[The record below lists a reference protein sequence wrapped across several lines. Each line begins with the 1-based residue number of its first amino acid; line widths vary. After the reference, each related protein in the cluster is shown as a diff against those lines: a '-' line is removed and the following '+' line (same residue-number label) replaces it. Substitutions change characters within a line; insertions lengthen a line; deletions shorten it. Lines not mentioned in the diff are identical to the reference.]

1 MLKLLK
7 KNLISFVCILLAVVM
22 AVGGVISYAKFMSGE
37 NLGDSTGIGLFSYSA
52 TIDGVSALS
61 FTNTAFWGGSVEED
75 QSEESLVA
83 MNAIRTIDFKVKN
96 FDEKGN
102 VNAVRTGYS
111 ITFTAPKSFAEK
123 LAFQVVDNYTVTMT
137 PQIVIGDILTKS
149 SFNTME
155 VTDYNGDK
163 YVGDVY
169 DKNGNTVVAD
179 SENGNGLYFKV
190 TTSIVNGYTA
200 YTATAKTP
208 KGDFVIT
215 ITQRTE
221 TKEQILQFRLW
232 DVSSVTNESN
242 PTVNYEGGKLIS
254 PLTVKVEEA
263 QIFYDITVT
272 TPDFQ
277 FPAGIATTRNHRV
290 KLVPTEAIDDAHL
303 GGTILDAST
312 GQQATQLYS
321 GQDVLIQTI
330 SETVKSYSDQG
341 KTHLISQET
350 NPIFGSIRVY
360 VQGMTNTVRTTSF
373 ISKTTDEPD
382 IPNSSAGLTAASTSY
397 TDWTVANTT
406 ITGGEDIT
414 RQGNSYN
421 EKKPVNGTDYYL
433 FDVSRSATVK
443 TTYTRTVTYTYV
455 LPTPIYETNTYAV
468 TNTQTYVIST
478 TENNGYQ
485 IGAEIRETSTVTET
499 YEKKPVG
506 SVIITK
512 TVVETKTETAT
523 GTQIGTAYYTR
534 SGYSWQGYTYTLYTG
549 NNSELPQT
557 WGDVNGT
564 TVDNNKTTTSTGG
577 ETWLE
582 PTYSTSLPSGVT
594 AETVITHGSPET
606 AVIYKSISRTF
617 DSHSMKIKEVSYTPA
632 NDDGTFG
639 TTTVYTQENPFFTME
654 KTPNANGHYEQHYF
668 VSQCFLKSFPLS
680 VNMTFEQRSSKDK
693 LN

>member
-96 FDEKGN
+96 FDENGN
-102 VNAVRTGYS
+102 INAVRTGYS

-123 LAFQVVDNYTVTMT
+123 LAFQVVDGITVPMT
-137 PQIVIGDILTKS
+137 PQIVVSDILKGE
-149 SFNTME
+149 SFSTSDSI
-155 VTDYNGDK
+155 DYNGDK
-163 YVGDVY
+163 FIYEVY
-169 DKNGNTVVAD
+169 DKNDNVVD
-179 SENGNGLYFKV
+179 ENEEDGNGLYFKV
-190 TTSIVNGYTA
+190 TTSTVNGYTA

-208 KGDFVIT
+208 NGNFVIT

-350 NPIFGSIRVY
+350 NPIFGSIKVY

-382 IPNSSAGLTAASTSY
+382 IPNSSAGLTTASTSY
-397 TDWTVANTT
+397 TDWVIEGEPT
-406 ITGGEDIT
+406 ITGGSTIT
-414 RQGNSYN
+414 RIGNSY
-421 EKKPVNGTDYYL
+421 KDTKRVNKTDYYL

-468 TNTQTYVIST
+468 TNTETYVIST
-478 TENNGYQ
+478 TESGGYQ

-523 GTQIGTAYYTR
+523 GTQTGTAYY
-534 SGYSWQGYTYTLYTG
+534 SKENGNNKPYILYTG

-557 WGDVNGT
+557 WGDVSGT
-564 TVDNNKTTTSTGG
+564 TVDDSKTTTSTGG

-594 AETVITHGSPET
+594 AETKRTQGSPKT
-606 AVIYKSISRTF
+606 STVYKSISRSF
-617 DSHSMKIKEVSYTPA
+617 VSHSMKIKEVSYTPA
-632 NDDGTFG
+632 NEDGTFG